1 MRASTLIVR
10 QGISVSELLELMA
23 VEDEVSK
30 AVRELGYNPDKQS
43 LTIEAVAYNRYSV
56 HFGRSYVGIWDSQR
70 KTFVD

>member
-1 MRASTLIVR
+1 MI
-10 QGISVSELLELMA
+10 A
-23 VEDEVSK
+23 VEQDVAH

>member
-1 MRASTLIVR
+1 MKESTLVFNGQITMR
-10 QGISVSELLELMA
+10 GLQDMIA
-23 VEDEVSK
+23 VEQDVAN